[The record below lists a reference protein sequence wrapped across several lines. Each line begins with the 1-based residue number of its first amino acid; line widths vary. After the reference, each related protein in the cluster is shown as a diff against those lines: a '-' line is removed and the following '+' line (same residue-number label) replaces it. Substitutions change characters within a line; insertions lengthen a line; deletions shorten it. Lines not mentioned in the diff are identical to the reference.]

1 MKFIQRFIVL
11 FVLCFSIATAAE
23 AKEQLPSV
31 AILYF
36 NYEGQDAQLQVL
48 KKGLAQMLISHV
60 QPGVPSVKIVERE
73 RLEDILKELE
83 LGSSGKI
90 DPDTAAKVGKLIGAR
105 YLVVGSYFDLFGSL
119 RIDSRL
125 LNVETGEIIG
135 SVGANGAM
143 ADFFALEGIVVDG
156 LQKELL
162 KLEPIDVSATK
173 SIPAKKSPSKPAKS
187 STPSKSSSPPKKVT
201 TATIVTYSKALD
213 AKDKNDTEAVKKELS
228 NIDAEVA
235 VLLDLDS
242 LLQ

>member
-1 MKFIQRFIVL
+1 MSSILRLIFILMML
-11 FVLCFSIATAAE
+11 FVTLPNAWAE
-23 AKEQLPSV
+23 EQAPSV

-36 NYEGQDAQLQVL
+36 NYDGQDAQLQVL

-83 LGSSGKI
+83 LGTSGKI

-125 LNVETGEIIG
+125 LNVETGEIIA

-143 ADFFALEGIVVDG
+143 EDFFALESTVVDG

-162 KLEPIDVSATK
+162 KLEPITVNTK
-173 SIPAKKSPSKPAKS
+173 SPPAKKTSKPKAL
-187 STPSKSSSPPKKVT
+187 PKKVN

-213 AKDKNDTEAVKKELS
+213 AKDNNDTATMKKELS
-228 NIDAEVA
+228 SIDADAA

>member
-1 MKFIQRFIVL
+1 MNSLRKIVCVFLLCL
-11 FVLCFSIATAAE
+11 FTQSSAW
-23 AKEQLPSV
+23 AKEQAPAV

-36 NYEGQDAQLQVL
+36 NYDGQDPQLQVL

-73 RLEDILKELE
+73 RLEDILKELD
-83 LGSSGKI
+83 LASSGKI

-135 SVGANGAM
+135 SVGANGPM
-143 ADFFALEGIVVDG
+143 GDFFALEGIIVDG

-162 KLEPIDVSATK
+162 KLEPITINTK
-173 SIPAKKSPSKPAKS
+173 STPVKKPPSPKAL
-187 STPSKSSSPPKKVT
+187 PKKVN

-213 AKDKNDTEAVKKELS
+213 AKDKSDTEGMKKELS
-228 NIDAEVA
+228 SIDAEAA

>member
-1 MKFIQRFIVL
+1 MNAARK
-11 FVLCFSIATAAE
+11 VLCVLLVCLFTQSSAWAE
-23 AKEQLPSV
+23 EQAPSV

-36 NYEGQDAQLQVL
+36 NYDGQDPQLQVL
-48 KKGLAQMLISHV
+48 KKGLAQMLISHI

-73 RLEDILKELE
+73 RLEDILKELD
-83 LGSSGKI
+83 LASSGKI
-90 DPDTAAKVGKLIGAR
+90 DPDTASKVGKLIGAR

-125 LNVETGEIIG
+125 LKVETGEIIG

-143 ADFFALEGIVVDG
+143 GDFFALEGMIVDG
-156 LQKELL
+156 LQQELL
-162 KLEPIDVSATK
+162 KLEPITVNTK
-173 SIPAKKSPSKPAKS
+173 PAAKKKT
-187 STPSKSSSPPKKVT
+187 STPKALPKKVN

-213 AKDKNDTEAVKKELS
+213 AKDKSDTETMKKELS
-228 NIDAEVA
+228 NIDADAA